1 MSQDFGI
8 IGFHY
13 YQRNNMGYNT
23 AVDLSENLDLETSLR
38 MHLRGNHYPPV
49 PVEMVPICIEAIE
62 LAKEELWD
70 EEIQMPLINDFQVM
84 YKNRQTAPV
93 WAIIEQHHLQAWLEG
108 EDE

>member
-84 YKNRQTAPV
+84 YKNITP
-93 WAIIEQHHLQAWLEG
+93 
-108 EDE
+108 